1 MVLQRPGHWSRST
14 LEAWLRQLIR
24 EQPIL
29 RLKGRL
35 LQADRSLPLQI
46 QAVGP
51 RLECWYEGEKPT
63 AAVAGLELVILTAAS
78 WAEPLQR
85 RLQTLPQPDLDA
97 PAESVPADA
106 AAAAAARIRLG

>member
-1 MVLQRPGHWSRST
+1 MLLQRPGHWSRAT
-14 LEAWLRQLIR
+14 LETWLRQLIR

-51 RLECWYEGEKPT
+51 RLECWYEGEKPA
-63 AAVAGLELVILTAAS
+63 AAVAGLELVILTAAG
-78 WAEPLQR
+78 WVEPLQR
-85 RLQTLPQPDLDA
+85 QLQTLPQPDLDA
-97 PAESVPADA
+97 PAEPVPAD
-106 AAAAAARIRLG
+106 AAAARIRLG